1 MSKRLLVLSVLV
13 AAFVLAS
20 CSQVE
25 ETVPSENQTVSGDG
39 LLANGVELAAD
50 SSITLTGLE
59 NGVLYGLWATG
70 VGRSE
75 SSRAAGGNLI
85 PTNGGTWLLPSDG
98 SAFTFTGRDLGIRER
113 GRVHMIRYQD
123 QGRDREIDTTTDI
136 PVDHRPS
143 HNDPNARF
151 YEEYYRVNPSEEV
164 ADPSRVGLLN
174 YSVVSRSGGFSTDYG
189 IIDADSGR
197 LIHTT
202 GILDLSGTDEVGI
215 FNQVVARNE
224 GQLRQEVVL
233 LNPKKLETGTETAL
247 EKTRYLYEVDASS
260 CNGEMV
266 LEVHIGNKDIRDY
279 YFENAVT
286 DGRIA
291 YGQDAGNRKPY
302 IFPISYD
309 QSNGIVLLYVGQVD
323 ESFIFD
329 VITDENVEEPGT
341 IKLRK
346 ITDDERDLIK
356 FIDVE
361 DGGEITVDVNAG
373 DYFTPVIFTSEDPA
387 TLKQMRVMVDYSGP
401 YYVRLVCG
409 HLWGGG
415 YSQFGLDNHEI
426 HEDDF
431 SSEVLE
437 YSSII
442 NRNGER
448 GSVTYHFSKA
458 GFTPDEGSV
467 VAIDARGFT
476 GALQEKGT
484 TLDWNDDLKLE
495 NLEVGTVYGL
505 LVKGGCQWD
514 DDRLISM
521 QDDFFCFLATEE
533 TMTFPSSSFNL
544 YDTADLRFMHFDF
557 DEDHAFDT
565 KSDLPVLT
573 TDGYELF
580 VFAHR
585 FDLNPGNG
593 IHTLMEQCEGDCDR
607 RIWWCFLDPKTGMEI
622 RESGSVYDFSGLD
635 SVIMVSRAILYS
647 GDCNSRFSPFQAQ
660 PITEEKGTFSLPG
673 LFSVPEMDGELVI
686 DMIYR

>member
-20 CSQVE
+20 CSQAE
-25 ETVPSENQTVSGDG
+25 ETVPSEDQTVSGDG
-39 LLANGVELAAD
+39 LIANGVELAAD

-59 NGVLYGLWATG
+59 DGALYGLWATG
-70 VGRSE
+70 AGRSE
-75 SSRAAGGNLI
+75 ASRSSGGTLI

-341 IKLRK
+341 IKLRIDK
-346 ITDDERDLIK
+346 IT
-356 FIDVE
+356 VE
-361 DGGEITVDVNAG
+361 
-373 DYFTPVIFTSEDPA
+373 
-387 TLKQMRVMVDYSGP
+387 
-401 YYVRLVCG
+401 
-409 HLWGGG
+409 
-415 YSQFGLDNHEI
+415 
-426 HEDDF
+426 
-431 SSEVLE
+431 
-437 YSSII
+437 
-442 NRNGER
+442 
-448 GSVTYHFSKA
+448 
-458 GFTPDEGSV
+458 
-467 VAIDARGFT
+467 
-476 GALQEKGT
+476 
-484 TLDWNDDLKLE
+484 
-495 NLEVGTVYGL
+495 
-505 LVKGGCQWD
+505 
-514 DDRLISM
+514 
-521 QDDFFCFLATEE
+521 
-533 TMTFPSSSFNL
+533 
-544 YDTADLRFMHFDF
+544 
-557 DEDHAFDT
+557 
-565 KSDLPVLT
+565 
-573 TDGYELF
+573 
-580 VFAHR
+580 
-585 FDLNPGNG
+585 
-593 IHTLMEQCEGDCDR
+593 
-607 RIWWCFLDPKTGMEI
+607 
-622 RESGSVYDFSGLD
+622 
-635 SVIMVSRAILYS
+635 
-647 GDCNSRFSPFQAQ
+647 
-660 PITEEKGTFSLPG
+660 
-673 LFSVPEMDGELVI
+673 
-686 DMIYR
+686 